1 MKLVN
6 IHKLTIVLPL
16 SLLLWTTSNAQQWTL
31 QQCLDTAQ
39 VNNKNLQIGLN
50 NETLSQDRQK
60 EVKANLLP
68 KLTANAD
75 YKYFTNLPYQLMPLS
90 TFNPAAPEGQ
100 FKETQFGVPHNIS
113 ANLQLAIPLY
123 NPQIYGGIEKSK
135 IATEMTS
142 LQYEKTKEQIYFE
155 ISNLYY
161 NAQILKAQ
169 LNFVKSNLANANRLL
184 SNLKLLNDQL
194 LATGTDVGKVELQVA
209 QLSTNNITIQ
219 SKLEQVLRAMKFA
232 IGIPTDRTFDVEHSI
247 VADKQ
252 KEYTTLPS
260 LDYRLI
266 TIQNKLLSS
275 ELKTLN
281 NSRYLPSVNV
291 IGSYGTSGFGYDKKP
306 NTFLNFYPIGFAGLQ
321 VSYPI
326 FNGTAT
332 LHQVHQKQIELQN
345 TALKSSMVDD
355 QNTIQI
361 ANATAQR
368 KTSYQAIETSK
379 QHIQLAQKIYSN
391 TLLQQEQGVA
401 TLTDVLLADNALRE
415 AQQTNLS
422 VIIDYLKAD
431 LELKKLT
438 GNL

>member
-142 LQYEKTKEQIYFE
+142 LQYEKSKEQNYFE

-169 LNFVKSNLANANRLL
+169 LDFIKSNLANANRLL

-219 SKLEQVLRAMKFA
+219 SKLEQVLRAMKFV
-232 IGIPTDRTFDVEHSI
+232 IGIPTDRTFDVENSI

-252 KEYTTLPS
+252 KEYTTRPS

-345 TALKSSMVDD
+345 TTLKSSMVDD
-355 QNTIQI
+355 QNTMQI

-368 KTSYQAIETSK
+368 KISYQAIETSK

>member
-142 LQYEKTKEQIYFE
+142 LQYEKSKEQNYFE

-169 LNFVKSNLANANRLL
+169 LDFIKSNLANANRLL

-219 SKLEQVLRAMKFA
+219 SKLEQVLRAMKFV
-232 IGIPTDRTFDVEHSI
+232 IGIPTDRTFDVENSI

-252 KEYTTLPS
+252 KEYTTRPS

-345 TALKSSMVDD
+345 TTLKSSMVDD
-355 QNTIQI
+355 QNTMQI

>member
-142 LQYEKTKEQIYFE
+142 LQYEKSKEQIYFE

-169 LNFVKSNLANANRLL
+169 LDFIKSNLANANRLL

-194 LATGTDVGKVELQVA
+194 LATGTDLGKVELQVA

-219 SKLEQVLRAMKFA
+219 SKLEQVLRAMTFA
-232 IGIPTDRTFDVEHSI
+232 IGIPTDRTFDVENSI

-252 KEYTTLPS
+252 NEYTTLPS

-345 TALKSSMVDD
+345 TTLKSSMVDD
-355 QNTIQI
+355 QNTMQI

>member
-142 LQYEKTKEQIYFE
+142 LQYEKSKEQIYFE

-169 LNFVKSNLANANRLL
+169 LDFIKSNLANANRLL

-219 SKLEQVLRAMKFA
+219 SKLEQVLRAMKFV
-232 IGIPTDRTFDVEHSI
+232 IGIPTDRTFDVENSI

-252 KEYTTLPS
+252 NEYTTLPS

-345 TALKSSMVDD
+345 TTLKSSMVDD
-355 QNTIQI
+355 QNTMQI

>member
-142 LQYEKTKEQIYFE
+142 LQYEKSKEQNYFE

-169 LNFVKSNLANANRLL
+169 LNFIKSNLANANRLL
-184 SNLKLLNDQL
+184 GNLKLLNDQL

-232 IGIPTDRTFDVEHSI
+232 IGIPTDRTFDVENSI

-355 QNTIQI
+355 QNTMQI

-368 KTSYQAIETSK
+368 KISYQAIETSK

-401 TLTDVLLADNALRE
+401 TLTDVLLADNALQE

>member
-16 SLLLWTTSNAQQWTL
+16 SLLLWTTINAQQWTL

-39 VNNKNLQIGLN
+39 VNNKNLQIELN

-142 LQYEKTKEQIYFE
+142 LQYEKSKEQIYFE

-169 LNFVKSNLANANRLL
+169 LNFIKSNLANANRLL
-184 SNLKLLNDQL
+184 GNLKLLNDQL

-232 IGIPTDRTFDVEHSI
+232 IGIPTDRTFDVENSI

-306 NTFLNFYPIGFAGLQ
+306 NTFLNFYPVGFAGLQ

-332 LHQVHQKQIELQN
+332 LHQVYQKQIELQN

-355 QNTIQI
+355 QNTMQI

-401 TLTDVLLADNALRE
+401 TLTDVLLAENALRE

-431 LELKKLT
+431 LGLKKLT

>member
-142 LQYEKTKEQIYFE
+142 LQYEKSKEQIYFE

-169 LNFVKSNLANANRLL
+169 LDFIKSNLANANRLL

-219 SKLEQVLRAMKFA
+219 SKLEQVLRAMKFV
-232 IGIPTDRTFDVEHSI
+232 IGIPTDRTFDVENSI

-252 KEYTTLPS
+252 KEYTTRPS

-345 TALKSSMVDD
+345 TTLKSSMVDD
-355 QNTIQI
+355 QNTMQI

>member
-142 LQYEKTKEQIYFE
+142 LQYEKSKEQIYFE

-169 LNFVKSNLANANRLL
+169 LDFIKSNLANANRLL

-247 VADKQ
+247 VANKQ

-345 TALKSSMVDD
+345 TTLKSSMVDD
-355 QNTIQI
+355 QNTMQI

-368 KTSYQAIETSK
+368 KISYQAIETSK

>member
-16 SLLLWTTSNAQQWTL
+16 SLLLWTTINAQQWTL

-39 VNNKNLQIGLN
+39 VNNKNLQIELN

-142 LQYEKTKEQIYFE
+142 LQYEKSKEQIYFE

-169 LNFVKSNLANANRLL
+169 LNFIKSNLANANRLL
-184 SNLKLLNDQL
+184 GNLKLLNDQL

-219 SKLEQVLRAMKFA
+219 SKLEQVLRAMKFV
-232 IGIPTDRTFDVEHSI
+232 IGIPTDRTFDVENSI

-306 NTFLNFYPIGFAGLQ
+306 NTFLNFYPVGFAGLQ

-332 LHQVHQKQIELQN
+332 LHQVYQKQIELQN

-355 QNTIQI
+355 QNTMQI

-401 TLTDVLLADNALRE
+401 TLTDVLLAENALRE

-431 LELKKLT
+431 LGLKKLT

>member
-142 LQYEKTKEQIYFE
+142 LQYEKSKEQIYFE

-169 LNFVKSNLANANRLL
+169 LDFIKSNLANANRLL

-219 SKLEQVLRAMKFA
+219 SKLEQVLRAMKFV
-232 IGIPTDRTFDVEHSI
+232 IGIPTDRTFDVENSI

-252 KEYTTLPS
+252 NEYTTLPS

-345 TALKSSMVDD
+345 TTLKSSMVDD
-355 QNTIQI
+355 QNTMQI

-368 KTSYQAIETSK
+368 KISYQAIETSK